1 MNLHEFQAKDLLARH
16 GIPTLKGKVATTPAE
31 AARGFGELG
40 LAGPA
45 GWVAAAV
52 VKAQVH
58 AGGRGK
64 AGGIIPVKSA
74 GEAEAAAAKLL
85 GKPLVTY
92 QSGPAGKMV
101 RSVLLEESC
110 ASERELYA
118 GIVIDRRSNRAVLMA
133 SSEGGVEIEVVAQR
147 SPEKILKEEIHAG
160 LGLQAFQTRRLAKG
174 LGLSGDLLKQA
185 PAVFLGMAKL
195 FTQCDASLLEI
206 NPLAVVPGRGLIAL
220 DAKVNLDDRALYRH
234 EDLAKMRDVEQE
246 DPMEVEASRIGISY
260 VSLDGNIGCMVN
272 GAGLAMST
280 MDLIKYAGGAPSNF
294 LDVGGGASKEQVTA
308 AFRLILSNEKV
319 KGILVNIFGGIM
331 KCDVIAQGI
340 TDAVKEMGLKVPLV
354 VRLEGTNVEA
364 GRAILRGSGLNL
376 VAASDMK
383 DAAEKIVKAVG

>member
-1 MNLHEFQAKDLLARH
+1 MNLHEFQAKDLVARH

-31 AARGFGELG
+31 AARGFSDLG
-40 LAGPA
+40 
-45 GWVAAAV
+45 VAQAV

-64 AGGIIPVKSA
+64 AGGIITVKSA
-74 GEAEAAAAKLL
+74 ADAENAAAKLL

-92 QSGPAGKMV
+92 QCPGGKMV
-101 RSVLLEESC
+101 RSVLIEEC
-110 ASERELYA
+110 VTAQRELYA
-118 GIVIDRRSNRAVLMA
+118 GIVIDRRTFRPALIA

-147 SPEKILKEEIHAG
+147 SPEKILKEEIHGG
-160 LGLQAFQTRRLAKG
+160 LGLQAFQTRRMAKA
-174 LGLSGDLLKQA
+174 LGLTGDLLKQA
-185 PAVFLGMAKL
+185 PGIFLGMARL
-195 FTQCDASLLEI
+195 FQACDASLLEI
-206 NPLAVVPGRGLIAL
+206 NPLSVVPGRGLVAL

-234 EDLAKMRDVEQE
+234 EDLGQMRDIEQE
-246 DPMEVEASRIGISY
+246 DPMEVEASKIGISY

-294 LDVGGGASKEQVTA
+294 LDVGGGANKDQVTA
-308 AFRLILSNEKV
+308 AFRLILSNPKV

-340 TDAVKEMGLKVPLV
+340 VDAVKEMGLRVPLV

-376 VAASDMK
+376 VAASDMR

>member
-1 MNLHEFQAKDLLARH
+1 MNLHEFQAKDLVARH
-16 GIPTLKGKVATTPAE
+16 GIPTLKGKVATTPSE
-31 AARGFGELG
+31 AAKGFTDLG
-40 LAGPA
+40 
-45 GWVAAAV
+45 VATAV

-64 AGGIIPVKSA
+64 AGGIITAKSA
-74 GEAEAAAAKLL
+74 AEAEAAAEKLL

-101 RSVLLEESC
+101 RSVLIEEC
-110 ASERELYA
+110 ATAERELYA
-118 GIVIDRRSNRAVLMA
+118 GIVIDRKSFRPALIA

-147 SPEKILKEEIHAG
+147 SPEKILKEEIHGG
-160 LGLQAFQTRRLAKG
+160 LGLQPFQTRRLAKA
-174 LGLSGDLLKQA
+174 LGLSGELFKQA
-185 PAVFLGMAKL
+185 TGVFLGMARL
-195 FTQCDASLLEI
+195 FQACDASLLEI
-206 NPLAVVPGRGLIAL
+206 NPLSVVPGRGLVAL
-220 DAKVNLDDRALYRH
+220 DAKVNLDDRALFRH
-234 EDLAKMRDVEQE
+234 DDLMKMRDIEQE
-246 DPMEVEASRIGISY
+246 DPMEVEASNIGISY

-294 LDVGGGASKEQVTA
+294 LDVGGGATKEQVTS
-308 AFRLILSNEKV
+308 AFRLILSNPKV

-376 VAASDMK
+376 VAAADMK